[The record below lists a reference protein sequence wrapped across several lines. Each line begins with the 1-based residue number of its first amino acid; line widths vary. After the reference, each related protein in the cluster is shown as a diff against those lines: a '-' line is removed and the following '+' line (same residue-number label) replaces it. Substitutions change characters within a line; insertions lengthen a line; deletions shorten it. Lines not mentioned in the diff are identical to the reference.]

1 MKEQLKRR
9 CTGEQ
14 QHQIRCKLP
23 TEHQHD
29 LWGPI
34 DKINKKSRDS
44 GEDQTVTQKQK
55 LLSIAVQN
63 RATNCNISMTSGKK
77 TTATLSYNLKIC
89 YHNTPLKSSVCS
101 SKSGRS
107 RRFSTLFVPV
117 SHCWTTDVFFRDS
130 TAAQGVFPPLI
141 WFSEPRRSGP
151 VSRRAS
157 LLKFMVGGH
166 VLKQDIICFRLVRPA
181 WATTRW

>member
-130 TAAQGVFPPLI
+130 TAAQGVFL
-141 WFSEPRRSGP
+141 RYSG
-151 VSRRAS
+151 SQNR
-157 LLKFMVGGH
+157 GGA
-166 VLKQDIICFRLVRPA
+166 VRFPA
-181 WATTRW
+181 GLPSSNSW

>member
-77 TTATLSYNLKIC
+77 DTTPAPTPRPQKQIVGNIVEIDLHCHELLETTAGMNNKDILEYQLEVFRKTMEEYKLRKGQKIIFIHGKGDGILRQRILWELQTK
-89 YHNTPLKSSVCS
+89 YKRH
-101 SKSGRS
+101 
-107 RRFSTLFVPV
+107 
-117 SHCWTTDVFFRDS
+117 HHQD
-130 TAAQGVFPPLI
+130 
-141 WFSEPRRSGP
+141 
-151 VSRRAS
+151 AS
-157 LLKFMVGGH
+157 FKQYGYGATMVTI
-166 VLKQDIICFRLVRPA
+166 K
-181 WATTRW
+181 